1 MKHTEKYTWHF
12 DRVNSKGKKIFK
24 HYTQEDIED
33 VLNYLDERCFD
44 YEIAGGGM
52 LWITNKNDDI
62 FSYYWTT
69 GKWSTYKYNRKKH
82 YQAMGIKDFLDRY
95 IDNDE
100 YLEDQEANYQKAIED
115 KEKEDEKIEQYIL
128 NILEERG
135 ELGLTSR
142 QLKDD
147 HAGEWGEERIRWIPR
162 QLELKGLIF
171 YRGDKIG
178 RARVMRLIKYKEEIN
193 ESSARA

>member
-1 MKHTEKYTWHF
+1 MKHTEEYRWVYYGT
-12 DRVNSKGKKIFK
+12 NSKGKKIFR
-24 HYTQEDIED
+24 HYTNEQEED
-33 VLNYLDERCFD
+33 VLKYLDERGFD
-44 YEIAGGGM
+44 YESTDGGM
-52 LWITNKNDDI
+52 IWITNKNNDE

-69 GKWSTYKYNRKKH
+69 GRWSTRKHNRQRH

-100 YLEDQEANYQKAIED
+100 YLEEQEARYQNAVEAKA
-115 KEKEDEKIEQYIL
+115 KEDEKIEQHIL

-135 ELGLTSR
+135 EVGLTSR

-147 HAGEWGEERIRWIPR
+147 HAGEWGEERIGWIPR

-178 RARVMRLIKYKEEIN
+178 RARVMRLTKYKEDEN
-193 ESSARA
+193 ENTARA